1 MRVAVPQSLH
11 SGIDDILGSG
21 KRAVADLQLDH
32 VLALC
37 DQFLGDGQHGECG
50 LDFDPNQT
58 QAINM
63 VVVAL
68 DRLDDLSPVVA
79 ALGRRHADYG
89 VTDAHYDTVGAALIW
104 TLEKGL
110 GELWSEDAKAA
121 WLAAY
126 TVLADIMKSAAADID
141 DSQTARHASGVA
153 V

>member
-1 MRVAVPQSLH
+1 MSPEQKTLVQETWRHVMPIADTAASLFYQRLFEV
-11 SGIDDILGSG
+11 DP
-21 KRAVADLQLDH
+21 KTRDLFEGVD
-32 VLALC
+32 LA
-37 DQFLGDGQHGECG
+37 GQGMK
-50 LDFDPNQT
+50 LT

-126 TVLADIMKSAAADID
+126 TVLADIMKSAAAEID

>member
-1 MRVAVPQSLH
+1 MSPEQKTLVQETWRHVMPIADTAASLFYQRLFEV
-11 SGIDDILGSG
+11 DP
-21 KRAVADLQLDH
+21 KTRDLFEGVD
-32 VLALC
+32 LA
-37 DQFLGDGQHGECG
+37 GQGMK
-50 LDFDPNQT
+50 LT